1 MMINLGRSI
10 AISRYGAETL
20 GLTAELEDLGS
31 LGIDPELFRFKV
43 GTSKQA
49 MDLVRQGMLQEL
61 RDGGLLYGH
70 ASLTPDDRTQLDNF
84 AAEVESMD
92 VAQLADV
99 LKLSPDSQF
108 RSLSV
113 AVTHAEN
120 LASRIANFQ
129 NASFRAISSSR
140 IDAFYFG
147 RQGTLLPKQLEEA
160 GEFIQQGF
168 MQDYISNIKDF
179 KDQIKGQETV
189 MDRARLSMATEMLN
203 TKYMEQIR
211 QATHSMRSMP
221 GYENIDALDIAD
233 AIEVSE
239 VMTRSGVNRMSL
251 LSTSIADEAGQR
263 FPDLKKLFDLAQLRR
278 DYFSVST
285 SSDYVSG
292 QSETYRIHQ
301 IMDNALSMMG
311 AGRRTRQE
319 RLLGG
324 LGNEPGDFSPEGMG
338 SVDAIKNFLFGLAGT
353 DEQRRAALGGR
364 NRTLDEVLGGIM
376 SPDEFRAII
385 GTRGERITDAS
396 VLGRGSMAL
405 AQNEDDIASLLSSL
419 VSSGAITEEQQAQT
433 LGRVRRSR
441 TFAGQFEHPKK
452 SKSRRT

>member
-1 MMINLGRSI
+1 MMINLGKSI

-20 GLTAELEDLGS
+20 DLSAELGDLGS

-49 MDLVRQGMLQEL
+49 MDLIRQGMLEEL
-61 RDGGLLYGH
+61 RDGGSLYGH
-70 ASLTPDDRTQLDNF
+70 ASLTSDQREELDRI

-92 VAQLADV
+92 VTQLADV

-129 NASFRAISSSR
+129 SASFRAISSSR

-147 RQGTLLPKQLEEA
+147 RQGTLIPRQLEEA
-160 GEFIQQGF
+160 GEFIQKNF
-168 MQDYISNIKDF
+168 MQDYASTVKDF
-179 KDQIKGQETV
+179 RDQIRGQESV
-189 MDRARLSMATEMLN
+189 MDRARLSMTTEMLN

-211 QATHSMRSMP
+211 QATHSMRSIP
-221 GYENIDALDIAD
+221 GYEHIDALDIAD

-239 VMTRSGVNRMSL
+239 VMTRSGVSRMSL
-251 LSTSIADEAGQR
+251 LSTSITDETGQR

-292 QSETYRIHQ
+292 ESETYRIHQ

-311 AGRRTRQE
+311 AGRRRRQE

-324 LGNEPGDFSPEGMG
+324 VGNPPGDFGPEGAG
-338 SVDAIKNFLFGLAGT
+338 SADSIRNFLFGLAGT
-353 DEQRRAALGGR
+353 DQQRSAALGGQ

-385 GTRGERITDAS
+385 GTRGEKLRNRSILD
-396 VLGRGSMAL
+396 RGSMAL

-419 VSSGAITEEQQAQT
+419 VTSGEITEEEQAQT

-441 TFAGQFEHPKK
+441 TFAGKFEYPKK
-452 SKSRRT
+452 SKSRRA

>member
-1 MMINLGRSI
+1 MMIHLGKSI
-10 AISRYGAETL
+10 AVSRYGAETL

-49 MDLVRQGMLQEL
+49 MDLVRQGMLEEL
-61 RDGGLLYGH
+61 RTGGSLYESVTD
-70 ASLTPDDRTQLDNF
+70 AQKTELDAR
-84 AAEVESMD
+84 AAELEAMD
-92 VAQLADV
+92 VTQLADV

-168 MQDYISNIKDF
+168 IQDYISNIRDF
-179 KDQIKGQETV
+179 KDQIRGQESV

-203 TKYMEQIR
+203 AKYMEQIR
-211 QATHSMRSMP
+211 QATHSMRAMP
-221 GYENIDALDIAD
+221 GYEHIDALDIAD

-292 QSETYRIHQ
+292 ESETYRIHQ

-311 AGRRTRQE
+311 AGKRARQE

-324 LGNEPGDFSPEGMG
+324 MGNPPGDFSPEAMG
-338 SVDAIKNFLFGLAGT
+338 SVDAIQNFLFGLAGT
-353 DEQRRAALGGR
+353 DQQRRAALGGR
-364 NRTLDEVLGGIM
+364 DRTLDEVLGGIM
-376 SPDEFRAII
+376 SPDEFRRII

-396 VLGRGSMAL
+396 ILDRGSMAL
-405 AQNEDDIASLLSSL
+405 AQNEDDIASLLSGL
-419 VSSGAITEEQQAQT
+419 VSSNAITEEEKVQT

-452 SKSRRT
+452 SKSRRA

>member
-1 MMINLGRSI
+1 MMINLGRSV
-10 AISRYGAETL
+10 AVSRYGAETL

-49 MDLVRQGMLQEL
+49 MDLVRQGMLEEL
-61 RDGGLLYGH
+61 RAGGSLYDSVTD
-70 ASLTPDDRTQLDNF
+70 AQKIELDAR
-84 AAEVESMD
+84 AAELESMD
-92 VAQLADV
+92 VTQLADV

-168 MQDYISNIKDF
+168 IQDYISNIRDF
-179 KDQIKGQETV
+179 KDQIRGQESV

-221 GYENIDALDIAD
+221 GYEHIDALDIAD

-292 QSETYRIHQ
+292 ESETYRIHQ

-324 LGNEPGDFSPEGMG
+324 MGNPPGDFSPEGMG
-338 SVDAIKNFLFGLAGT
+338 SVDAIQNFLFGLAGT
-353 DEQRRAALGGR
+353 DQQRRAALGGQ

-385 GTRGERITDAS
+385 GTRGERVTDAS
-396 VLGRGSMAL
+396 VLDRGSMAL

-419 VSSGAITEEQQAQT
+419 VSSNAITEEEKAQT

-441 TFAGQFEHPKK
+441 TFAEQFEHPKK
-452 SKSRRT
+452 SKSRRA